1 MKSTIR
7 LLSILMILALL
18 MAALAACGSQESAE
32 PGAEEAQ
39 SSSELEGT
47 ISISGA
53 FALYPMMQRWA
64 EEFTK
69 LHPEVMFDVQAGGA
83 GKGMSDALANLVD
96 IGMVSRDIAPEE
108 VSKGAYGIAVT
119 KDAVFPTISDQ
130 NPVLQDLLAQGL
142 TKEQFEKLFI
152 TGEIKTWGELVGKPE
167 ITDEV
172 HVYTRADS
180 CGAAEVWA
188 KFLGNKKQED
198 LLGVGVSGDPGLL
211 DAVIKDPL
219 GIGYNNLNYAYDSGG
234 KPVAGA
240 AIVPIDV
247 NGDGAADAQELLE
260 TKEEAQKSVATG
272 LYPSPPA
279 RALNLVTLNKPT
291 GIVQEFIRWILTDG
305 QQYVGEA
312 GYVSLTGE
320 QIQESLDKVK

>member
-1 MKSTIR
+1 MKPSIR
-7 LLSILMILALL
+7 FLSILGIVILL
-18 MAALAACGSQESAE
+18 AASLAACGGQENASSAE
-32 PGAEEAQ
+32 APA
-39 SSSELEGT
+39 SSDMEGT

-69 LHPEVMFDVQAGGA
+69 LHPNVLFDVQAGGA
-83 GKGMSDALANLVD
+83 GKGMSDTLANLVD

-108 VSKGAYGIAVT
+108 EAKGAYGVAVT
-119 KDAVFPTISDQ
+119 KDAVFPTVSDQ

-167 ITDEV
+167 ISDEV

-188 KFLGNKKQED
+188 KYLGGKKQED

-219 GIGYNNLNYAYDSGG
+219 GIGYNNLNYAYDAGG

-240 AIVPIDV
+240 AVLPIDA
-247 NGDGAADAQELLE
+247 NGDGKADEQELLE
-260 TKEEAQKSVATG
+260 TKDEAQNSVATG

-279 RALNLVTLNKPT
+279 RALNLVTLNKPS

-312 GYVSLTGE
+312 GYVSLTPE
-320 QIQESLDKVK
+320 QIQESLDRVK

>member
-1 MKSTIR
+1 MKTSAR
-7 LLSILMILALL
+7 NLSILLIVILLATS
-18 MAALAACGSQESAE
+18 LAACGGQKSA
-32 PGAEEAQ
+32 GTIEAAT
-39 SSSELEGT
+39 SSELEGN

-69 LHPEVMFDVQAGGA
+69 LHPKVMFDVQAGGA

-108 VSKGAYGIAVT
+108 EAKGAYGIAVT

-130 NPVLQDLLAQGL
+130 NPLLQDLLAQGL
-142 TKEQFEKLFI
+142 TMEQFEKLFI

-188 KFLGNKKQED
+188 KYLGGKKQED

-219 GIGYNNLNYAYDSGG
+219 GIGYNNLNYAYDTSG

-240 AIVPIDV
+240 AVLPIDA
-247 NGDGAADAQELLE
+247 NGDGKADEQELLE
-260 TKEEAQKSVATG
+260 TKAEAQNSVATG

-279 RALNLVTLNKPT
+279 RALNLVTLNKPA

-305 QQYVGEA
+305 QKFVGEA
-312 GYVSLTGE
+312 GYVSLTDA

>member
-1 MKSTIR
+1 MKPSIR
-7 LLSILMILALL
+7 FLSILGIVILL
-18 MAALAACGSQESAE
+18 AASLAACGGQENASST
-32 PGAEEAQ
+32 EAPA
-39 SSSELEGT
+39 SSDMEGT

-69 LHPEVMFDVQAGGA
+69 LHPNVLFDVQAGGA
-83 GKGMSDALANLVD
+83 GKGMSDTLANLVD

-108 VSKGAYGIAVT
+108 EAKGAYGVAVT
-119 KDAVFPTISDQ
+119 KDAVFPTVSDQ

-167 ITDEV
+167 ISDEV

-188 KFLGNKKQED
+188 KYLGGKKQED

-219 GIGYNNLNYAYDSGG
+219 GIGYNNLNYAYDAGG

-240 AIVPIDV
+240 AVLPIDA
-247 NGDGAADAQELLE
+247 NGDGKADEQELLE
-260 TKEEAQKSVATG
+260 TKDEAQNSVATG

-279 RALNLVTLNKPT
+279 RALNLVTLNKPS

-312 GYVSLTGE
+312 GYVSLTPE
-320 QIQESLDKVK
+320 QIQESLDRVK

>member
-1 MKSTIR
+1 MKHSVR
-7 LLSILMILALL
+7 FLSILGIVILL
-18 MAALAACGSQESAE
+18 AASLAACGGQESTDT
-32 PGAEEAQ
+32 GEA
-39 SSSELEGT
+39 STSSELEGT

-69 LHPEVMFDVQAGGA
+69 LHPKVMFDVQAGGA
-83 GKGMSDALANLVD
+83 GKGMSDTLANLVD

-108 VSKGAYGIAVT
+108 EAKGAYGVAVT
-119 KDAVFPTISDQ
+119 KDAVFPTVSDQ

-167 ITDEV
+167 ISDEV

-188 KFLGNKKQED
+188 KYLGGKKQED
-198 LLGVGVSGDPGLL
+198 LLGIGVSGDPGLL

-219 GIGYNNLNYAYDSGG
+219 GIGYNNLNYAYDAGG

-240 AIVPIDV
+240 AVLPIDA
-247 NGDGAADAQELLE
+247 NGDGKADEQELLE
-260 TKEEAQKSVATG
+260 TKDEAQNSVATG

-279 RALNLVTLNKPT
+279 RALNLVTLNKPS

-312 GYVSLTGE
+312 GYVSLTPE

>member
-1 MKSTIR
+1 MKPSIR
-7 LLSILMILALL
+7 FLSILGIVILL
-18 MAALAACGSQESAE
+18 AASLAACGGQENASSAE
-32 PGAEEAQ
+32 APA
-39 SSSELEGT
+39 SSDMEGT

-69 LHPEVMFDVQAGGA
+69 LHPNVLFDVQAGGA
-83 GKGMSDALANLVD
+83 GKGMSDTLANLVD

-108 VSKGAYGIAVT
+108 EAKSAYGVAVT
-119 KDAVFPTISDQ
+119 KDAVFPTVSDQ

-167 ITDEV
+167 ISDEV

-188 KFLGNKKQED
+188 KYLGGKKQED

-219 GIGYNNLNYAYDSGG
+219 GIGYNNLNYAYDAGG

-240 AIVPIDV
+240 AVLPIDA
-247 NGDGAADAQELLE
+247 NGDGKADEQELLE
-260 TKEEAQKSVATG
+260 TKDEAQNSVATG

-279 RALNLVTLNKPT
+279 RALNLVTLNKPS

-312 GYVSLTGE
+312 GYVSLTPE
-320 QIQESLDKVK
+320 QIQESLDRVK